1 MTKVLDDAIEKI
13 RELPEERHA
22 YAATMLELIAAQD
35 VYRLSDAERR
45 EVQAG
50 LDEMTRGEIATDAE
64 VAATWK
70 RFGI

>member
-50 LDEMTRGEIATDAE
+50 LDEMARGDIATDAE

-70 RFGI
+70 RFEI